1 MFGKN
6 SASPVA
12 PLNYSQINEDVRIRG
27 TITVSEPLVVA
38 GQLDGNIY
46 ADTLHIASTAIIT
59 GEVSAESVTIDGKV
73 LGSIVADKVFLS
85 ATAHFEGQLQCQN
98 VAVDNGAYV
107 HAKFTKESATNG
119 QAWKQDSHW
128 C

>member
-1 MFGKN
+1 MFRKN
-6 SASPVA
+6 RISAKASR
-12 PLNYSQINEDVRIRG
+12 NHSQINEDVRIRG
-27 TITVSEPLVVA
+27 TITVSERPVVA

-59 GEVSAESVTIDGKV
+59 GEVSAESVTIAGKV

-85 ATAHFEGQLQCQN
+85 AMAHFEGQLQCQN

-107 HAKFTKESATNG
+107 DAKFTKEPATNG
-119 QAWKQDSHW
+119 
-128 C
+128 

>member
-6 SASPVA
+6 NVSPVA

-38 GQLDGNIY
+38 GQLDGDIN
-46 ADTLHIASTAIIT
+46 ADTLHVASTAIIT
-59 GEVSAESVTIDGKV
+59 GDVTAKSVSIDGRV

-85 ATAHFEGQLQCQN
+85 ATAHFEGQLHCKG
-98 VAVDNGAYV
+98 VDIDNGAYV
-107 HAKFTKESATNG
+107 DAKFTKEPATNG
-119 QAWKQDSHW
+119 
-128 C
+128 

>member
-6 SASPVA
+6 SVSPVA

-27 TITVSEPLVVA
+27 AITVSEPLVVA
-38 GQLDGNIY
+38 GQLDGDIY

-73 LGSIVADKVFLS
+73 LGSIIADKVFLS
-85 ATAHFEGQLQCQN
+85 ATAHFEGQLYCQD
-98 VAVDNGAYV
+98 VAVDDGTHV
-107 HAKFTKESATNG
+107 IAKFTKEPATNG
-119 QAWKQDSHW
+119 
-128 C
+128 

>member
-6 SASPVA
+6 SDSPVA
-12 PLNYSQINEDVRIRG
+12 PPNHSQINEDVRIRG

-38 GQLDGNIY
+38 GQLDGEIN

-59 GEVSAESVTIDGKV
+59 GEVAAKSVTIDGRV

-85 ATAHFEGQLQCQN
+85 ATAHFEGQLHCKG
-98 VAVDNGAYV
+98 VAIDNGAYV
-107 HAKFTKESATNG
+107 DAKFTLDRKSVV
-119 QAWKQDSHW
+119 
-128 C
+128 